1 MRGERGKTIISSLFL
16 LLKKPAGFV
25 QTVGFLKIEVVKVLE
40 FPITPVYA
48 PGSKTRPLQHLE
60 SLLVFRYHCGPWW

>member
-1 MRGERGKTIISSLFL
+1 MRGERGKTIIISLFL

-48 PGSKTRPLQHLE
+48 PGSKTRPL
-60 SLLVFRYHCGPWW
+60 